1 MYEIYRNL
9 INRFKEGQLT
19 TYGEVADW
27 LGKPKEAEFIDR
39 YFIEIDEIFKEN
51 GQPPLSSFIIN
62 TDKGICGDGYFK
74 EHFGADKRERDIIWI
89 EQLQK
94 FDTVKALEL
103 IKR

>member
-1 MYEIYRNL
+1 MYEIYKSV
-9 INRFKEGQLT
+9 IERFKEGKLT

-39 YFIEIDEIFKEN
+39 YFIEIDEVFKEN
-51 GQPPLSSFIIN
+51 GQPPLSTLIIN
-62 TDKGICGDGYFK
+62 AKEGICGEGYFK
-74 EHFGADKRERDIIWI
+74 EHFGTDKREHIVIWA
-89 EQLQK
+89 EQIQK

>member
-1 MYEIYRNL
+1 MYEIYKSV
-9 INRFKEGQLT
+9 IERFKEGKLT

-39 YFIEIDEIFKEN
+39 YFIEIDEVFKEN
-51 GQPPLSSFIIN
+51 GQPPLSTLIIN
-62 TDKGICGDGYFK
+62 KGGICGEGYFK
-74 EHFGADKRERDIIWI
+74 EHFGGDKREHLVIWA
-89 EQLQK
+89 EQVKK